1 MATGRSEPL
10 RLALMRG
17 PADLDIQGGD
27 TPWRIML
34 ALMDRDYDRAAA
46 VLARSP
52 RSMFQDVDLS
62 FYYPRSWYE
71 GVIARAAGRSDEARA
86 AFRQVLADL
95 NADDPRRRFTR
106 TMAVIAQ
113 ARAAVGETERA
124 IQLAERATQT
134 VGPGLNAYDAPLT
147 EQGLAQVYTWT
158 GQPDRALEII
168 ERLVKAPGY
177 LSYGHLLH
185 DPAWEPLRGHP
196 RFQALTASL
205 APLGAK
211 TQASS
216 PARQEA
222 TGEKSIAVLPFR
234 DLSSA
239 PENAYFAAGVQD
251 AVLTDL
257 AKIADL
263 KVINR
268 TSVQHYSADAPR
280 NLREISEQLRV
291 AYVLEGSVQRVG
303 DRVRVTAKLTE
314 ARTNTQRWAERYD
327 RDLADVFA
335 IQNEIANAI
344 ALQLRAWLSP
354 TEQAALRALSAR
366 ASERPRGDAGSGG
379 GGGAS
384 EAARGSR
391 RARSAVCR
399 SMGSPRTGS
408 SPVIF
413 F

>member
-1 MATGRSEPL
+1 MRRYTEAKATYERARAIGYDPVLFAVRVGIIEFMATGRSEPL

-27 TPWRIML
+27 TPWRIMF

-52 RSMFQDVDLS
+52 RSTFQDVDLS

-168 ERLVKAPGY
+168 ERLVKLPGY

-185 DPAWEPLRGHP
+185 DPAWEPLRGSA
-196 RFQALTASL
+196 RFQAIVASM
-205 APLGAK
+205 
-211 TQASS
+211 
-216 PARQEA
+216 
-222 TGEKSIAVLPFR
+222 
-234 DLSSA
+234 
-239 PENAYFAAGVQD
+239 
-251 AVLTDL
+251 
-257 AKIADL
+257 
-263 KVINR
+263 
-268 TSVQHYSADAPR
+268 APR
-280 NLREISEQLRV
+280 
-291 AYVLEGSVQRVG
+291 
-303 DRVRVTAKLTE
+303 
-314 ARTNTQRWAERYD
+314 
-327 RDLADVFA
+327 
-335 IQNEIANAI
+335 
-344 ALQLRAWLSP
+344 
-354 TEQAALRALSAR
+354 
-366 ASERPRGDAGSGG
+366 
-379 GGGAS
+379 
-384 EAARGSR
+384 
-391 RARSAVCR
+391 
-399 SMGSPRTGS
+399 
-408 SPVIF
+408 
-413 F
+413 